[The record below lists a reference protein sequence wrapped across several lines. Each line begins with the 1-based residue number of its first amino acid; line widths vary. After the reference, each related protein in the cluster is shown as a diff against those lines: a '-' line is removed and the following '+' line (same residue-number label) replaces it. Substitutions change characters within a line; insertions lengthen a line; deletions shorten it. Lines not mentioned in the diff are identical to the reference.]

1 MNSLSERVALV
12 TGSSRGIGAAIAKRF
27 ADEGAAVAIHGRDR
41 RAMALVSKEIERAGG
56 RSVEVVAELT
66 SFDAIEA
73 ARAEI
78 ESALGPV
85 DILVANGGGSFTPPG
100 PLEDIDEQG
109 WRRSVDGN
117 LTATFLT
124 IKSFLP
130 GMKARERGSI
140 ITISSSAARRPNPR
154 SPIPYAAAKAGIE
167 MMTQHLAGQ
176 VGPQNIRVNCIA
188 PETILTERNEE
199 HIPQD
204 QIPGLIDAHPLK
216 RLGTPDD
223 VARAATF
230 LASDESS
237 WITGVVLDISGGAVM
252 VR

>member
-1 MNSLSERVALV
+1 
-12 TGSSRGIGAAIAKRF
+12 
-27 ADEGAAVAIHGRDR
+27 
-41 RAMALVSKEIERAGG
+41 
-56 RSVEVVAELT
+56 
-66 SFDAIEA
+66 
-73 ARAEI
+73 
-78 ESALGPV
+78 
-85 DILVANGGGSFTPPG
+85 
-100 PLEDIDEQG
+100 
-109 WRRSVDGN
+109 VDGN

-154 SPIPYAAAKAGIE
+154 SPIPYASAKAGIE
-167 MMTQHLAGQ
+167 MMTQHLASQ
-176 VGPQNIRVNCIA
+176 IGPQNIRVNCIA
-188 PETILTERNEE
+188 PETLLTERNQER
-199 HIPQD
+199 IPQD

-216 RLGTPDD
+216 RLGMPDD
-223 VARAATF
+223 VARAARF